1 MLITYSIIAA
11 LGAIANVVGMS
22 EMQPPVKDLCE

>member
-1 MLITYSIIAA
+1 MNSIIGA